1 MGYYALME
9 NIQLE
14 NQNIFFTGRAD
25 KIDKS
30 ELEKYLVQKGS
41 ILVNSINEATIIIQG
56 KFTPIYLE
64 ETIYELSKKQI
75 TIIQIEKLEEEFS
88 SNLDIDSIL
97 MAIKISKDNDRLL
110 KLLNN
115 NFFSDDIFVK
125 LLKLYD
131 FKGDDIY
138 DSDDNRDV
146 CTKIVERFC
155 SLIETNHNI
164 QYAPIGVYYTALET
178 SNPNLLD
185 VIYNMPDYVISAK
198 NAQEDQ
204 PLSLKEVVALNPN
217 TSKITQLQILKN
229 SKMNELK
236 FLALNESI
244 NQMIQKKLFEKNID
258 EISLS
263 LIKTNNYDESF
274 IDDFLNN
281 NTLKKELLKKAILD
295 DKLFY
300 KFFENIDDVSII
312 YLSSN
317 DTLNEEM
324 INKLFEKN
332 IDNANINLLKNKN
345 CPKDKIEEFLKLQ
358 DKIYNISI
366 AHNTTLPTQLYLY
379 LFSLDDYDVNLSLA
393 QNTTTP
399 KEVLKSLAAL
409 NDKFINETLCANIS
423 TPINIILQYK
433 YDGGLK
439 NIISNNDSFREFTRK
454 MVGM

>member
-1 MGYYALME
+1 MH
-9 NIQLE
+9 
-14 NQNIFFTGRAD
+14 FF
-25 KIDKS
+25 
-30 ELEKYLVQKGS
+30 YC
-41 ILVNSINEATIIIQG
+41 II
-56 KFTPIYLE
+56 
-64 ETIYELSKKQI
+64 
-75 TIIQIEKLEEEFS
+75 
-88 SNLDIDSIL
+88 
-97 MAIKISKDNDRLL
+97 R
-110 KLLNN
+110 
-115 NFFSDDIFVK
+115 V
-125 LLKLYD
+125 
-131 FKGDDIY
+131 Y

-198 NAQEDQ
+198 NAQKDQ

-217 TSKITQLQILKN
+217 TSKTTQIQILKN
-229 SKMNELK
+229 SKINELR
-236 FLALNESI
+236 FLGLNDSI

-263 LIKTNNYDESF
+263 LIKANNYDDSF
-274 IDDFLNN
+274 IDDFMKND
-281 NTLKKELLKKAILD
+281 TLKKAFLKNAILND
-295 DKLFY
+295 GLFEIL
-300 KFFENIDDVSII
+300 FESLDDVSII

-324 INKLFEKN
+324 INKIFEKK

-366 AHNTTLPTQLYLY
+366 AHNTNLPTQLYLY

-393 QNTTTP
+393 QNTTS
-399 KEVLKSLAAL
+399 LKAYNNLA
-409 NDKFINETLCANIS
+409 
-423 TPINIILQYK
+423 P
-433 YDGGLK
+433 
-439 NIISNNDSFREFTRK
+439 
-454 MVGM
+454 

>member
-1 MGYYALME
+1 MK

-14 NQNIFFTGRAD
+14 NQNIFFTGRGD

-30 ELEKYLVQKGS
+30 ELEKYLLQNGS
-41 ILVNSINEATIIIQG
+41 NLVNLINEASIIIQG
-56 KFTPIYLE
+56 KFTPIHLE
-64 ETIYELSKKQI
+64 DTIYELSKKQVQ
-75 TIIQIEKLEEEFS
+75 IIQIEKLEEEFS

-97 MAIKISKDNDRLL
+97 MAIKISKDNDRLI
-110 KLLNN
+110 KLLSN
-115 NFFSDDIFVK
+115 NFFSDDVFVK
-125 LLKLYD
+125 LLKLYN

-178 SNPNLLD
+178 SNSNLLD
-185 VIYNMPDYVISAK
+185 VIYNMPNYIISAK

-204 PLSLKEVVALNPN
+204 PLSLREVVALNPN
-217 TSKITQLQILKN
+217 TSKTTQIQILKN
-229 SKMNELK
+229 SKINELK

-244 NQMIQKKLFEKNID
+244 NQMIQKKLFEKDID

-263 LIKTNNYDESF
+263 LIKANNYDETF
-274 IDDFLNN
+274 IDDFLKSNI
-281 NTLKKELLKKAILD
+281 LKKELLKRAILSD
-295 DKLFY
+295 ELFEKLFV
-300 KFFENIDDVSII
+300 NIDDVSTI

-317 DTLNEEM
+317 NSLTESM
-324 INKLFEKN
+324 INKIFEKN
-332 IDNANINLLKNKN
+332 IDNANINLLKNKS
-345 CPKDKIEEFLKLQ
+345 CPKNKIEEFLKLQ

-366 AHNTTLPTQLYLY
+366 AHNTTLPSQLYLY

-393 QNTTTP
+393 QNIITP
-399 KEVLKSLAAL
+399 KEVLKNLSTL
-409 NDKFINETLCANIS
+409 NDKYINETLCANTS
-423 TPINIILQYK
+423 TPINILLQYQ

-439 NIISNNDSFREFTRK
+439 NIISNNNSFREFTRK

>member
-1 MGYYALME
+1 MLSMK

-14 NQNIFFTGRAD
+14 NQNIFFTGRGD

-30 ELEKYLVQKGS
+30 ELEKYLLQNGS
-41 ILVNSINEATIIIQG
+41 NLVNSINEASIIIQG
-56 KFTPIYLE
+56 KFAPIHLE
-64 ETIYELSKKQI
+64 DTIYELSKKQVQ
-75 TIIQIEKLEEEFS
+75 IIQIEKLEEEFS

-97 MAIKISKDNDRLL
+97 MAIKISKDNDRLI
-110 KLLNN
+110 KLLSN
-115 NFFSDDIFVK
+115 NFFSDDVFVK
-125 LLKLYD
+125 LLKLYN

-178 SNPNLLD
+178 SNSNLLD
-185 VIYNMPDYVISAK
+185 VIYNMPNYIISAK

-204 PLSLKEVVALNPN
+204 PLSLREVVALNPN
-217 TSKITQLQILKN
+217 TSKTTQIQILKN
-229 SKMNELK
+229 SKINELK

-244 NQMIQKKLFEKNID
+244 NQMIQKKLFEKDID

-263 LIKTNNYDESF
+263 LIKANNYDETF
-274 IDDFLNN
+274 IDDFLKSNI
-281 NTLKKELLKKAILD
+281 LKKELLKRAILSD
-295 DKLFY
+295 ELFEKLFV
-300 KFFENIDDVSII
+300 NIDDVSTI

-317 DTLNEEM
+317 NSLTESM
-324 INKLFEKN
+324 INKIFEKN
-332 IDNANINLLKNKN
+332 IDNANIKLLKNKN
-345 CPKDKIEEFLKLQ
+345 CPKNKIEEFLKLQ

-366 AHNTTLPTQLYLY
+366 AHNTTLPSQLYLY

-393 QNTTTP
+393 QNITTP
-399 KEVLKSLAAL
+399 KEVLKNLSILD
-409 NDKFINETLCANIS
+409 DKYINETLCANTS
-423 TPINIILQYK
+423 TPINILLQYQ

-439 NIISNNDSFREFTRK
+439 NIISNNNSFREFTRK

>member
-1 MGYYALME
+1 MFFMK

-14 NQNIFFTGRAD
+14 NQNIFFAGRGD

-30 ELEKYLVQKGS
+30 ELEKYLLQKGS
-41 ILVNSINEATIIIQG
+41 VLVNSIIEATIIIQG
-56 KFTPIYLE
+56 KFTPIHLE
-64 ETIYELSKKQI
+64 DTIYELSKKQVQ
-75 TIIQIEKLEEEFS
+75 IIQIEKLEEEFS
-88 SNLDIDSIL
+88 SNLDIDSVL
-97 MAIKISKDNDRLL
+97 MAIKISKDSDRLL

-198 NAQEDQ
+198 NAQKDQ

-217 TSKITQLQILKN
+217 TSKTTQIQILKN

-236 FLALNESI
+236 FLALNDSI

-263 LIKTNNYDESF
+263 LIKANNYDDSF
-274 IDDFLNN
+274 IDAFLKND
-281 NTLKKELLKKAILD
+281 TLKKAFLKNAILND
-295 DKLFY
+295 ELFEIL
-300 KFFENIDDVSII
+300 FESLDDVSII

-324 INKLFEKN
+324 INKIFEKK

-366 AHNTTLPTQLYLY
+366 AHNTNLPTQLYLY

-393 QNTTTP
+393 QNISTP

-423 TPINIILQYK
+423 TPINILLQYQ

>member
-1 MGYYALME
+1 M
-9 NIQLE
+9 
-14 NQNIFFTGRAD
+14 
-25 KIDKS
+25 
-30 ELEKYLVQKGS
+30 
-41 ILVNSINEATIIIQG
+41 
-56 KFTPIYLE
+56 
-64 ETIYELSKKQI
+64 
-75 TIIQIEKLEEEFS
+75 
-88 SNLDIDSIL
+88 
-97 MAIKISKDNDRLL
+97 
-110 KLLNN
+110 
-115 NFFSDDIFVK
+115 
-125 LLKLYD
+125 
-131 FKGDDIY
+131 
-138 DSDDNRDV
+138 
-146 CTKIVERFC
+146 
-155 SLIETNHNI
+155 
-164 QYAPIGVYYTALET
+164 
-178 SNPNLLD
+178 
-185 VIYNMPDYVISAK
+185 
-198 NAQEDQ
+198 
-204 PLSLKEVVALNPN
+204 KEVVALNPN

-274 IDDFLNN
+274 IDDVLNN
-281 NTLKKELLKKAILD
+281 YTLKKELLKKAILD

-423 TPINIILQYK
+423 TPINILLQYQ

>member
-1 MGYYALME
+1 MN
-9 NIQLE
+9 NIQFK

-25 KIDKS
+25 KIDKN

-41 ILVNSINEATIIIQG
+41 ILVESINEASLIIQG
-56 KFTPIYLE
+56 KFTPSHLE
-64 ETIYELSKKQI
+64 DSIYELSKNQVQ
-75 TIIQIEKLEEEFS
+75 IIQIEKLEEEFS
-88 SNLDIDSIL
+88 SKLDIDSIL
-97 MAIKISKDNDRLL
+97 MAIKISKDNDRLI

-115 NFFSDDIFVK
+115 NFFSDEIFIK

-155 SLIETNHNI
+155 SLVETNHNI
-164 QYAPIGVYYTALET
+164 QYAPIGVYYTALEA

-185 VIYNMPDYVISAK
+185 VIYNMPEYCISAK

-217 TSKITQLQILKN
+217 TSKTTQLQILKN
-229 SKMNELK
+229 SKINELK

-244 NQMIQKKLFEKNID
+244 STMIQTKLFEKDIE
-258 EISLS
+258 EISLC
-263 LIKTNNYDESF
+263 LIKANNYDDTF
-274 IDDFLNN
+274 VDRFLENKN
-281 NTLKKELLKKAILD
+281 LKKEFLKKAVLTQELF
-295 DKLFY
+295 DKLF
-300 KFFENIDDVSII
+300 KNLDDINMI

-317 DTLNEEM
+317 LSLSEKM
-324 INKLFEKN
+324 IYDILQKD
-332 IDNANINLLKNKN
+332 IDNANINLLKNAN
-345 CPKDKIEEFLKLQ
+345 CPKDKIEEFLKKQ

-366 AHNTTLPTQLYLY
+366 AHNISLPSQLYLY
-379 LFSLDDYDVNLSLA
+379 LFSLEDYDVNLSLA
-393 QNTTTP
+393 SNISTP
-399 KEVLKSLAAL
+399 KEILKKLSLL
-409 NDKFINETLCANIS
+409 NDKYINEILCANTS
-423 TPINIILQYK
+423 TPINILLQYQ

-439 NIISNNDSFREFTRK
+439 NIISNNDTFREFTRK

>member
-1 MGYYALME
+1 MFLMK

-14 NQNIFFTGRAD
+14 NQNIFFIGRAD

-30 ELEKYLVQKGS
+30 ELEKYLLQNGS
-41 ILVNSINEATIIIQG
+41 NLVNSINEASIIIQG
-56 KFTPIYLE
+56 KFTPIHLE
-64 ETIYELSKKQI
+64 DAIYELSKKQVQ
-75 TIIQIEKLEEEFS
+75 IIQIEKLEEEFS

-97 MAIKISKDNDRLL
+97 MAIKISKDNDRLI

-115 NFFSDDIFVK
+115 NFFSDDVFVK
-125 LLKLYD
+125 LLKLYN
-131 FKGDDIY
+131 FKSDDIY

-185 VIYNMPDYVISAK
+185 VIYSMPNYIISAK
-198 NAQEDQ
+198 NAQKDQ

-217 TSKITQLQILKN
+217 TSKITQMQILKN
-229 SKMNELK
+229 SKINELK

-263 LIKTNNYDESF
+263 LIKANNYDDSF
-274 IDDFLNN
+274 IDDFMKNE
-281 NTLKKELLKKAILD
+281 TLKKAFLKNAILND
-295 DKLFY
+295 ELFKKLF
-300 KFFENIDDVSII
+300 ESLDDVSII

-317 DTLNEEM
+317 NSLGESM
-324 INKLFEKN
+324 IKKLFEKN
-332 IDNANINLLKNKN
+332 IDNANINLLKNSS
-345 CPKDKIEEFLKLQ
+345 CPKDKIEAFLKMQ

-366 AHNTTLPTQLYLY
+366 AHNKALPTQLYLY

-393 QNTTTP
+393 HNITTP
-399 KEVLKSLAAL
+399 KEVLKNLAAL
-409 NDKFINETLCANIS
+409 NDKYINETLCANIS
-423 TPINIILQYK
+423 TPINILLQYQ

>member
-1 MGYYALME
+1 MK

-14 NQNIFFTGRAD
+14 SQNIFFAGRGD

-41 ILVNSINEATIIIQG
+41 ILVNSINEASIVIQG
-56 KFTPIYLE
+56 KFTPIHIE
-64 ETIYELSKKQI
+64 ETIYELSKNKLE
-75 TIIQIEKLEEEFS
+75 IISIEKLEKEFS

-97 MAIKISKDNDRLL
+97 MAIKISKDNERLI

-115 NFFSDDIFVK
+115 NFFNDDIFVK

-146 CTKIVERFC
+146 CTKITERFC
-155 SLIETNHNI
+155 SLVETNHNI
-164 QYAPIGVYYTALET
+164 QYSPIGVYYTALET
-178 SNPNLLD
+178 VNSNLLD
-185 VIYNMPDYVISAK
+185 IIYNMPNYIISAK
-198 NAQEDQ
+198 NAKEDQ
-204 PLSLKEVVALNPN
+204 PLTLKEVVALNPN
-217 TSKITQLQILKN
+217 TSKTTQIQILKN
-229 SKMNELK
+229 SKVNELK
-236 FLALNESI
+236 FLALNESL
-244 NQMIQKKLFEKNID
+244 NEMIQKKLFEKNID
-258 EISLS
+258 EVSLS
-263 LIKTNNYDESF
+263 LIKSNNYDELC
-274 IDDFLNN
+274 IDNFLANKI
-281 NTLKKELLKKAILD
+281 LKKVLLKKAFLSHELF
-295 DKLFY
+295 DKL
-300 KFFENIDDVSII
+300 NANQDDISVI

-317 DTLNEEM
+317 FSLNEEM

-345 CPKDKIEEFLKLQ
+345 CPKDKIEEFLKQQ

-366 AHNTTLPTQLYLY
+366 AHNIALPTQLYLY

-393 QNTTTP
+393 NNISTP
-399 KEVLKSLAAL
+399 KEVLKNLAAL
-409 NDKFINETLCANIS
+409 NDKYINEALCANIN
-423 TPINIILQYK
+423 TPINILLQYQ